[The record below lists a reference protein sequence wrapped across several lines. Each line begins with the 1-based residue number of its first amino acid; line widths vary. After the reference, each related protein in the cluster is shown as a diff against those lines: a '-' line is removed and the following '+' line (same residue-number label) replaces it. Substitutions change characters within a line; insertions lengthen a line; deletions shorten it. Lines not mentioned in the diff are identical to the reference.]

1 MGKKYL
7 ETKENSLE
15 SSILGIW
22 QEAAKKA
29 NELDEAKFSPKEI
42 KMAIGVASDKR
53 YAGGNMTGAVKA
65 IEKMKKGLSDHPQVK
80 AVLRRQ
86 NENITEARGDGFLRL
101 TFNSPADVKK
111 AMKVSDTE
119 FGYRFFLMDP
129 ARTRPELEIEGDKDS
144 LQDLKKFLKKAKIK
158 FKVDMEESVN
168 EAQSV
173 LKRQNEAKLD
183 PVNKK
188 ALKKDFDDRKD
199 KDIDNDGDVD
209 SSDKYLAK
217 RRKAVSKAISKE
229 ENELDEKKAN
239 FLRLTFN
246 SPADV
251 KKARKWMDQN
261 LPGADQGFTGVD
273 YRAKDIEFEGVD
285 DAEDLMKKLKN
296 ARFKFKVDHR
306 EENELD
312 VIENTMAKVREFKI
326 QDMKA
331 ALAQVWGMKEGKNP
345 FKKEEEEKPVITKGG
360 KTLTGKKPAEIDVKP
375 KIKE

>member
-7 ETKENSLE
+7 ETKEKSLE
-15 SSILGIW
+15 SSVLGIW

-29 NELDEAKFSPKEI
+29 DELEEAKFSPKEI

-86 NENITEARGDGFLRL
+86 NE
-101 TFNSPADVKK
+101 
-111 AMKVSDTE
+111 
-119 FGYRFFLMDP
+119 
-129 ARTRPELEIEGDKDS
+129 
-144 LQDLKKFLKKAKIK
+144 
-158 FKVDMEESVN
+158 
-168 EAQSV
+168 
-173 LKRQNEAKLD
+173 AKLD

-217 RRKAVSKAISKE
+217 RRKAVSKAIAKE

-251 KKARKWMDQN
+251 KKVEKWISNN
-261 LPGADQGFTGVD
+261 LGDSNPGFTGM
-273 YRAKDIEFEGVD
+273 YREGQKSIAFEDID

-326 QDMKA
+326 QDMKS
-331 ALAQVWGMKEGKNP
+331 ALAQVWGMEEGKNP
-345 FKKEEEEKPVITKGG
+345 FKKEEEEKEKPVITKGG

-375 KIKE
+375 KINKEA

>member
-15 SSILGIW
+15 SSVLGIW

-29 NELDEAKFSPKEI
+29 DELDEAKFSPKEI
-42 KMAIGVASDKR
+42 KMAIGIASDKR

-65 IEKMKKGLSDHPQVK
+65 IEKMKRGLSDHPQVM
-80 AVLRRQ
+80 A
-86 NENITEARGDGFLRL
+86 
-101 TFNSPADVKK
+101 
-111 AMKVSDTE
+111 
-119 FGYRFFLMDP
+119 
-129 ARTRPELEIEGDKDS
+129 
-144 LQDLKKFLKKAKIK
+144 
-158 FKVDMEESVN
+158 
-168 EAQSV
+168 V
-173 LKRQNEAKLD
+173 LKRQNENIEEGKVIFDDHDADDGDFKALTKKLGLKFKAKGDDTTVTGSDANIAKLLKTMKMKKDTDGHAMLEKLD

-229 ENELDEKKAN
+229 ETD
-239 FLRLTFN
+239 
-246 SPADV
+246 
-251 KKARKWMDQN
+251 
-261 LPGADQGFTGVD
+261 
-273 YRAKDIEFEGVD
+273 
-285 DAEDLMKKLKN
+285 
-296 ARFKFKVDHR
+296 
-306 EENELD
+306 LD
-312 VIENTMAKVREFKI
+312 VVEDTMAKVREFKI

-375 KIKE
+375 KIKA

>member
-15 SSILGIW
+15 SSVLGIW

-29 NELDEAKFSPKEI
+29 GELDEAKFSPKEI

-80 AVLRRQ
+80 AVLR
-86 NENITEARGDGFLRL
+86 
-101 TFNSPADVKK
+101 
-111 AMKVSDTE
+111 
-119 FGYRFFLMDP
+119 
-129 ARTRPELEIEGDKDS
+129 
-144 LQDLKKFLKKAKIK
+144 
-158 FKVDMEESVN
+158 
-168 EAQSV
+168 
-173 LKRQNEAKLD
+173 RQNEAKLD

>member
-7 ETKENSLE
+7 ETKEKSLE
-15 SSILGIW
+15 SSVLGIW

-29 NELDEAKFSPKEI
+29 DELEEAKFSPKEI

-53 YAGGNMTGAVKA
+53 YAGGNMTGATKA
-65 IEKMKKGLSDHPQVK
+65 IEKIKKGLSNHPQVK
-80 AVLRRQ
+80 A
-86 NENITEARGDGFLRL
+86 
-101 TFNSPADVKK
+101 
-111 AMKVSDTE
+111 
-119 FGYRFFLMDP
+119 
-129 ARTRPELEIEGDKDS
+129 
-144 LQDLKKFLKKAKIK
+144 
-158 FKVDMEESVN
+158 
-168 EAQSV
+168 V

-217 RRKAVSKAISKE
+217 RRKAVSKAIAKE

-251 KKARKWMDQN
+251 KKVEKWISNN
-261 LPGADQGFTGVD
+261 LGDSNPGFTGM
-273 YRAKDIEFEGVD
+273 YREGQKSIAFEDID

-326 QDMKA
+326 QDMKS
-331 ALAQVWGMKEGKNP
+331 ALAQVWGMEEGKNP
-345 FKKEEEEKPVITKGG
+345 FKKEEEEKEKPVITKGG
-360 KTLTGKKPAEIDVKP
+360 KTLTGKKPAAIDVNP
-375 KIKE
+375 KIKV

>member
-15 SSILGIW
+15 SSVLGIW

-29 NELDEAKFSPKEI
+29 GELDEAGEKISSHEQDLFDDDIFPALKKARYNNIKKLIQKTQKDKGSDTAKQDVKDFNDLMKMASKIKKGPGNTHMDKELKAFQKKANTMDSHPRDQFAKALEADVGEEAYDYLMGSFLDSFRAKGNKVVNEGFSPKEI

-53 YAGGNMTGAVKA
+53 YAGGNMTGATKA
-65 IEKMKKGLSDHPQVK
+65 IDKIKKGLSDHPQVK
-80 AVLRRQ
+80 A
-86 NENITEARGDGFLRL
+86 
-101 TFNSPADVKK
+101 
-111 AMKVSDTE
+111 
-119 FGYRFFLMDP
+119 
-129 ARTRPELEIEGDKDS
+129 
-144 LQDLKKFLKKAKIK
+144 
-158 FKVDMEESVN
+158 
-168 EAQSV
+168 V

-229 ENELDEKKAN
+229 E
-239 FLRLTFN
+239 
-246 SPADV
+246 
-251 KKARKWMDQN
+251 
-261 LPGADQGFTGVD
+261 VD
-273 YRAKDIEFEGVD
+273 
-285 DAEDLMKKLKN
+285 
-296 ARFKFKVDHR
+296 
-306 EENELD
+306 LD
-312 VIENTMAKVREFKI
+312 VVEDTMAKVREFKI

-331 ALAQVWGMKEGKNP
+331 ALADIWGMEEGKNP

-375 KIKE
+375 KINKEA

>member
-7 ETKENSLE
+7 ETKEKSLE
-15 SSILGIW
+15 SSVLGIW

-29 NELDEAKFSPKEI
+29 DELEEAKFSPKEI

-53 YAGGNMTGAVKA
+53 YAGGNMTGATKA
-65 IEKMKKGLSDHPQVK
+65 IEKIKKGLSDHPQVK
-80 AVLRRQ
+80 A
-86 NENITEARGDGFLRL
+86 
-101 TFNSPADVKK
+101 
-111 AMKVSDTE
+111 
-119 FGYRFFLMDP
+119 
-129 ARTRPELEIEGDKDS
+129 
-144 LQDLKKFLKKAKIK
+144 
-158 FKVDMEESVN
+158 
-168 EAQSV
+168 V

-217 RRKAVSKAISKE
+217 RRKAVSKAIAKE

-251 KKARKWMDQN
+251 KKVEKWISNN
-261 LPGADQGFTGVD
+261 LGDSNPGFTGM
-273 YRAKDIEFEGVD
+273 YREGQKSIAFEDID

-326 QDMKA
+326 QDMKS
-331 ALAQVWGMKEGKNP
+331 ALAQVWGMEEGKNP
-345 FKKEEEEKPVITKGG
+345 FKKEEEEKEKPVITKGG
-360 KTLTGKKPAEIDVKP
+360 KTLTGKKPAEIDVNP
-375 KIKE
+375 KIKV

>member
-7 ETKENSLE
+7 ETKEKSLE
-15 SSILGIW
+15 SSVLGIW

-29 NELDEAKFSPKEI
+29 DELDEAKFSPKEI

-86 NENITEARGDGFLRL
+86 NE
-101 TFNSPADVKK
+101 
-111 AMKVSDTE
+111 
-119 FGYRFFLMDP
+119 
-129 ARTRPELEIEGDKDS
+129 
-144 LQDLKKFLKKAKIK
+144 
-158 FKVDMEESVN
+158 
-168 EAQSV
+168 
-173 LKRQNEAKLD
+173 AKLD

-209 SSDKYLAK
+209 DSDKYLAK
-217 RRKAVSKAISKE
+217 RRKAVSKAIAKE
-229 ENELDEKKAN
+229 ETD
-239 FLRLTFN
+239 
-246 SPADV
+246 
-251 KKARKWMDQN
+251 
-261 LPGADQGFTGVD
+261 
-273 YRAKDIEFEGVD
+273 
-285 DAEDLMKKLKN
+285 
-296 ARFKFKVDHR
+296 
-306 EENELD
+306 LD
-312 VIENTMAKVREFKI
+312 VVEDTMAKVREFKI

-331 ALAQVWGMKEGKNP
+331 ALADIWGMEEGKNP

-375 KIKE
+375 KINKEA